1 MGEHDAEHPAT
12 ASPESDGRDV
22 AWLQL
27 PTVAPYT
34 SGHPLV
40 GEAPPAEELTDTPAK
55 VAAQVA
61 PAPAS
66 IQGTGEYGAGPRA
79 VPSLPRETERFL
91 AVHAAEFAPP
101 PGSER
106 VPAVRGEVRTDA
118 RSPVVFIRGSSVS
131 MGEPFVKRRARPLG
145 MRLAM
150 YLAIACTVISALFG
164 VSAVSGSD
172 PTATIQSLY
181 KTVSRSAASSTAVGY
196 LWYVAQAGDTVEGI
210 AERFHVQAGGI
221 FEINNMRADQEVQLG
236 QKYKIPTDPF
246 YGQTYRPADPIVQ
259 GNGSTTFGNDWWN
272 SYAGTPIRGQ
282 LCSPSGP
289 RPTDYEMVA
298 PNPGS
303 NWVRGYTWYHL
314 GIDSA
319 GPYGEPIVAAQRG
332 IVIWA
337 GWTNLGYGWSVVISH
352 CNHVSTLYGHM
363 ANKPL
368 VKAGQNVVAG
378 QPVGLEGSTG
388 WSTGPHL
395 HFSLFWDNQ
404 YVDPLPYYGNSEAN
418 FLRPCN
424 CYTPA

>member
-1 MGEHDAEHPAT
+1 MGEQDEERPAVPGGDERDA
-12 ASPESDGRDV
+12 S
-22 AWLQL
+22 WLQL
-27 PTVAPYT
+27 PTVEPYT
-34 SGHPLV
+34 SPKPLI
-40 GEAPPAEELTDTPAK
+40 EAQPAQPAARETIK
-55 VAAQVA
+55 IRAVEAGSTSKEAAPVPGSEAQQTA
-61 PAPAS
+61 
-66 IQGTGEYGAGPRA
+66 PRA
-79 VPSLPRETERFL
+79 APSLPRETEKFL
-91 AVHAAEFAPP
+91 ALHAAEFAPP
-101 PGSER
+101 PESDR
-106 VPAVRGEVRTDA
+106 LPAVRGEVGSDA
-118 RSPVVFIRGSSVS
+118 RSPVVFIRGSGVT

-145 MRLAM
+145 MRLAI
-150 YLAIACTVISALFG
+150 YLAVACTVVSALFG

-172 PTATIQSLY
+172 PTATIHSLY
-181 KTVSRSAASSTAVGY
+181 KTVSGSASSSTAVGY
-196 LWYVAQAGDTVEGI
+196 TWYVAQQGDTVEGI
-210 AERFHVQAGGI
+210 AEKFHVQPGGI
-221 FEINNMRADQEVQLG
+221 FELNAMRADQELQLG
-236 QKYKIPTDPF
+236 QKYKIPADPF
-246 YGQTYRPADPIVQ
+246 YGQTYRPADPLVQ

-272 SYAGTPIRGQ
+272 SYAGTPIKGQ

-289 RPTDYEMVA
+289 KPTDYEMVA

-303 NWVRGYTWYHL
+303 DWVRGYTWYHL

-363 ANKPL
+363 AKVL

-424 CYTPA
+424 CYTPS